1 MGEETIDSSIF
12 DGTTKIVCFDYVS
25 GESIELGTVVNGV
38 SVDTTTDPIEIRN
51 KAEQGE
57 SVSHLLPSNNL
68 SFSCTIK
75 DPELLEEFY
84 RINAEQQRILEIA
97 EGLRKD
103 IGELIRAFG
112 RLKEQGK
119 LNRRERR
126 ERERE
131 IAKKHKHFVLYCK
144 AHNIQ
149 FSRK

>member
-1 MGEETIDSSIF
+1 MGEELDNSIF
-12 DGTTKIVCFDYVS
+12 DGKSKIILFDDVS
-25 GESIELGTVVNGV
+25 GEPIELGTVANGL
-38 SVDTTTDPIEIRN
+38 SVDTTTDPIEIRH

-75 DPELLEEFY
+75 NPSEVAEFLQINETTQRLLDT
-84 RINAEQQRILEIA
+84 A
-97 EGLRKD
+97 EGMRKD
-103 IGELIRAFG
+103 IGELIRDYNFFKA
-112 RLKEQGK
+112 QGK

-131 IAKKHKHFVLYCK
+131 IMRKHKRFVLYCK
-144 AHNIQ
+144 EHNIQ

>member
-1 MGEETIDSSIF
+1 MGEKDKINLF
-12 DGTTKIVCFDYVS
+12 DGTAKIVCFDDVS
-25 GESIELGTVVNGV
+25 GEPIELGTVVNGV
-38 SVDTTTDPIEIRN
+38 SVDVTTDPIEIRH

-75 DPELLEEFY
+75 SELPEEFY
-84 RINAEQQRILEIA
+84 RINKEQQRILEIA
-97 EGLRKD
+97 EGMRKD

-112 RLKEQGK
+112 RLKEQRK
-119 LNRRERR
+119 MNRRERR

-144 AHNIQ
+144 VHNIQ